1 MILCERLSRCFTRT
15 SLFIDDAILPLT
27 SLDPAAFWK
36 GFDDLINEFSS
47 STRDLL
53 ADRLDLQT
61 QIDHWHDA
69 NPSFSQTDYEQFLL
83 SIGYLLPQIP
93 DFVINTDKVD
103 AEIAT
108 LSGPQLVV
116 PLKNARFALNAANA
130 RWGSLYDALYGS
142 DIIVDEPGQPRQP
155 GYDSVR
161 GNKVIAYARAFLDS
175 AVPLASASHAEAV
188 SYSIN
193 DGLVIELE
201 DGHQTRLRD
210 ATQFAGY
217 LGDSDAPS
225 SVLFKHHGLH
235 IECVINRGG
244 NIGSEDAAGID
255 DIILEAAL
263 TTIMDCEDSVAAV
276 DAEDKIDVYKNWLG
290 LMTNTLSAS
299 FAKGGAT
306 LTRSL
311 NQDREFLDP
320 NGAPIM
326 LRGRSLLF
334 NRNVGHL
341 MTSEL
346 AHDNAGEQVPEHIID
361 AVMTALI
368 GAIDLAS
375 DAGYGN
381 SCTGSLYIVKPKMH
395 GPAEVA
401 FTCRLFA
408 SIEVLLSL
416 PANTIKLGI
425 MDEERRTS
433 VNLKHCIFE
442 ARERL
447 VFINTGFL
455 DRTGDEIYTSMNAG
469 VFPPKAQIK
478 DREWINAY
486 ENRNVEI
493 GLACGL
499 QGRAQIGKGMWA
511 MPDEMAAMMKAKV
524 AHPQSGASTAWVPS
538 PTAAVLHAMHYHAV
552 DVRAAQESVRLRTPS
567 TLSALLTIPLLGHE
581 TPLDAQSIER
591 ELENNIQ
598 GILGYVVRWIE
609 SGIGCSKVPDIHNI
623 GLMEDRATL
632 RISAVHVSNWLKHGL
647 CNTEQ
652 VIEIMKRM
660 AKVVDEQNAND
671 PLYRPMADD
680 FEASAGFAAA
690 KALVFDNPTLPNGY
704 TEPLLHAHRVM
715 YKASQP

>member
-1 MILCERLSRCFTRT
+1 MFHPNLTR
-15 SLFIDDAILPLT
+15 FINDAILPLT
-27 SLDPAAFWK
+27 SLDAAAFWK

-53 ADRLDLQT
+53 ADRLDLQA

-69 NPSFSQTDYEQFLL
+69 NPSFSQTEYEQFLL

-188 SYSIN
+188 SYCIN
-193 DGLVIELE
+193 DGLVIELK

-299 FAKGGAT
+299 FVKGGAT

-381 SCTGSLYIVKPKMH
+381 SCTGNLYIVKPKMH
-395 GPAEVA
+395 GPVEVA

-552 DVRAAQESVRLRTPS
+552 DVRAAQESVRLRAPS

-652 VIEIMKRM
+652 VIEIMQRM

>member
-1 MILCERLSRCFTRT
+1 MFHPNLTR
-15 SLFIDDAILPLT
+15 FINDAILPLT
-27 SLDPAAFWK
+27 SLDAAAFWK

-61 QIDHWHDA
+61 QVDHWHDA

-193 DGLVIELE
+193 DGLVIGLK

-217 LGDSDAPS
+217 LGDSDAPG

-235 IECVINRGG
+235 IECVINRSG

-299 FAKGGAT
+299 FAKGGT
-306 LTRSL
+306 TMTRSL

-320 NGAPIM
+320 YGAPIV

-395 GPAEVA
+395 GPVEVA

-455 DRTGDEIYTSMNAG
+455 DRTGDEIYTSTNAG

-493 GLACGL
+493 GLTCGL

-581 TPLDAQSIER
+581 TPLDAQSIEG

-652 VIEIMKRM
+652 VIAIMQRM
-660 AKVVDEQNAND
+660 AKVVDEQNVND

-715 YKASQP
+715 YKAS

>member
-1 MILCERLSRCFTRT
+1 MFHPNLTR
-15 SLFIDDAILPLT
+15 FINDAILPLT
-27 SLDPAAFWK
+27 SLDAAAFWK

-53 ADRLDLQT
+53 ADRLDLQA

-188 SYSIN
+188 SYCIN
-193 DGLVIELE
+193 DGLVIELK

-299 FAKGGAT
+299 FVKGGAT

-395 GPAEVA
+395 GPVEVA
-401 FTCRLFA
+401 FTCRLFT

-567 TLSALLTIPLLGHE
+567 TLSALLTIPLLGHK
-581 TPLDAQSIER
+581 TPLDTQSIER

-647 CNTEQ
+647 CNTKQ
-652 VIEIMKRM
+652 VIEIMQRM

-690 KALVFDNPTLPNGY
+690 KALIFDNPTLPNGY

>member
-1 MILCERLSRCFTRT
+1 MFHPNLTR
-15 SLFIDDAILPLT
+15 FIDDAILPLT

-193 DGLVIELE
+193 DGLVIELK

-299 FAKGGAT
+299 FVKGGAT

-581 TPLDAQSIER
+581 TPLDTQSIER

-652 VIEIMKRM
+652 VIEIMQRM

-690 KALVFDNPTLPNGY
+690 KALIFDNPTLPNGY

>member
-1 MILCERLSRCFTRT
+1 MFHPNLTR
-15 SLFIDDAILPLT
+15 FINDAILPLT
-27 SLDPAAFWK
+27 SLDAAAFWK

-53 ADRLDLQT
+53 ADRLDLQA

-93 DFVINTDKVD
+93 DFVINTHKVD

-193 DGLVIELE
+193 DGLVIGLK

-217 LGDSDAPS
+217 LGDSDAPG

-299 FAKGGAT
+299 FAKGGT
-306 LTRSL
+306 TMTRSL

-320 NGAPIM
+320 NGAPIV

-381 SCTGSLYIVKPKMH
+381 SCTGNLYIVKPKMH
-395 GPAEVA
+395 GPVEVA

-552 DVRAAQESVRLRTPS
+552 DVRAAQESVRLRAPS

-652 VIEIMKRM
+652 VIEIMQRM
-660 AKVVDEQNAND
+660 AKVVDEQNVND

-715 YKASQP
+715 YKAS

>member
-1 MILCERLSRCFTRT
+1 MFHPNLTR
-15 SLFIDDAILPLT
+15 FINDAILPLT
-27 SLDPAAFWK
+27 SLDAAAFWK

-53 ADRLDLQT
+53 ADRLDLQA

-193 DGLVIELE
+193 DGLVIGLK

-217 LGDSDAPS
+217 LGDSDAPG

-244 NIGSEDAAGID
+244 NIGSEDAAGVD

-299 FAKGGAT
+299 FAKGGT
-306 LTRSL
+306 TMTRSL

-320 NGAPIM
+320 NGAPIV

-395 GPAEVA
+395 GPVEVA

-552 DVRAAQESVRLRTPS
+552 DVRAAQESVRLRAPS

-652 VIEIMKRM
+652 VIEIMQRM
-660 AKVVDEQNAND
+660 AKVVDEQNVND

-715 YKASQP
+715 YKAS

>member
-1 MILCERLSRCFTRT
+1 MFHPKLTR
-15 SLFIDDAILPLT
+15 FINDAILPLT
-27 SLDPAAFWK
+27 SLDAAAFWK

-53 ADRLDLQT
+53 ADRLDLQA

>member
-1 MILCERLSRCFTRT
+1 MFHPNLTR
-15 SLFIDDAILPLT
+15 FIDDAILPLT
-27 SLDPAAFWK
+27 SLDPAALWK

-53 ADRLDLQT
+53 AERLDLQT

-93 DFVINTDKVD
+93 DFEINTDKVD

-193 DGLVIELE
+193 DGLVIELK

-217 LGDSDAPS
+217 LGDSDAPG

-299 FAKGGAT
+299 FAKGGT
-306 LTRSL
+306 TMTRSL

-320 NGAPIM
+320 NGAPIV

-381 SCTGSLYIVKPKMH
+381 SCTGNLYIVKPKMH
-395 GPAEVA
+395 GPVEVA

-442 ARERL
+442 ARKRL

-552 DVRAAQESVRLRTPS
+552 DVRAAQESVRLRAPS

-581 TPLDAQSIER
+581 TPLDAQSIES

-652 VIEIMKRM
+652 VIEIMQRM

-715 YKASQP
+715 YKAS

>member
-1 MILCERLSRCFTRT
+1 MFHPNLTR
-15 SLFIDDAILPLT
+15 FINDAILPLT
-27 SLDPAAFWK
+27 SLDAAAFWK

-53 ADRLDLQT
+53 ADRLDLQA

-193 DGLVIELE
+193 DGLVIELK

-217 LGDSDAPS
+217 LGDSDAPG

-299 FAKGGAT
+299 FAKGGT
-306 LTRSL
+306 TMTRSL

-320 NGAPIM
+320 NGAPIV

-395 GPAEVA
+395 GPVEVA

-552 DVRAAQESVRLRTPS
+552 DVRAAQESVRLRAPS

-652 VIEIMKRM
+652 VIEIMQRM

>member
-1 MILCERLSRCFTRT
+1 MFHPNLTR
-15 SLFIDDAILPLT
+15 FINDAILPLT
-27 SLDPAAFWK
+27 SLDAAAFWK

-53 ADRLDLQT
+53 ADRLHLQT

-130 RWGSLYDALYGS
+130 RWGSLDDALYGS

-193 DGLVIELE
+193 DGLVIELK

-320 NGAPIM
+320 NGAPIV

-395 GPAEVA
+395 GPVEVA

-469 VFPPKAQIK
+469 VFPPKAQTK

>member
-1 MILCERLSRCFTRT
+1 MFHPNLTR
-15 SLFIDDAILPLT
+15 FIDDAILPLT

-93 DFVINTDKVD
+93 DFVINTDQVD

-193 DGLVIELE
+193 DGLVIELK

>member
-1 MILCERLSRCFTRT
+1 MFHPNLTR
-15 SLFIDDAILPLT
+15 FINDAILPLT
-27 SLDPAAFWK
+27 SLDAAAFWK

-193 DGLVIELE
+193 DGLVIGLK

-217 LGDSDAPS
+217 LGDSDAPG

-299 FAKGGAT
+299 FAKGGT
-306 LTRSL
+306 TMTRSL

-320 NGAPIM
+320 NGAPIV

-395 GPAEVA
+395 GPVEVA

-552 DVRAAQESVRLRTPS
+552 DVRAAQESVRLRAPS

-652 VIEIMKRM
+652 VIEIMQRM

-715 YKASQP
+715 YKAS

>member
-1 MILCERLSRCFTRT
+1 MFHPNLTR
-15 SLFIDDAILPLT
+15 FINDAILPLT
-27 SLDPAAFWK
+27 SLDAAAFWK

-53 ADRLDLQT
+53 ADRLHLQT

-130 RWGSLYDALYGS
+130 RWGNLYDALYGS

-193 DGLVIELE
+193 DGLVIELK

-320 NGAPIM
+320 NGAPIV

-395 GPAEVA
+395 GPVEVA

-552 DVRAAQESVRLRTPS
+552 DVRAAQESVCLRTPS

-581 TPLDAQSIER
+581 PPLDAQSIER

>member
-1 MILCERLSRCFTRT
+1 MFHPNLTR
-15 SLFIDDAILPLT
+15 FINDAILPLT
-27 SLDPAAFWK
+27 SLDAAAFWK

-193 DGLVIELE
+193 DGLVIGLK

-217 LGDSDAPS
+217 LGDSDAPG

-299 FAKGGAT
+299 FAKGGT
-306 LTRSL
+306 TMTRSL

-320 NGAPIM
+320 NGAPIV

-381 SCTGSLYIVKPKMH
+381 SCTGNLYIVKPKMH
-395 GPAEVA
+395 GPVEVA

-552 DVRAAQESVRLRTPS
+552 DVRAAQESVRLRAPS

-652 VIEIMKRM
+652 VIEIMQRM
-660 AKVVDEQNAND
+660 AKVVDEQNVND

-715 YKASQP
+715 YKAS

>member
-1 MILCERLSRCFTRT
+1 MFHPNLTR
-15 SLFIDDAILPLT
+15 FINDAILPLT
-27 SLDPAAFWK
+27 SLDAAAFWK

-53 ADRLDLQT
+53 ADRLHLQT

-193 DGLVIELE
+193 DGLVIELK

-320 NGAPIM
+320 NGAPIV

-395 GPAEVA
+395 GPVEVA

-493 GLACGL
+493 GLTCGL

-552 DVRAAQESVRLRTPS
+552 DVRAAQESVRLRAPS

>member
-1 MILCERLSRCFTRT
+1 MFHPNLTR
-15 SLFIDDAILPLT
+15 FIDDAILPLT

-193 DGLVIELE
+193 DGLVIELK

>member
-1 MILCERLSRCFTRT
+1 MFHPNLTR
-15 SLFIDDAILPLT
+15 FIDDAILPLT

-395 GPAEVA
+395 GPVEVA

-408 SIEVLLSL
+408 SIEALLSL
-416 PANTIKLGI
+416 PVNTIKLGI

-478 DREWINAY
+478 DREWIIAY

-511 MPDEMAAMMKAKV
+511 MPDEMKAMMKAKV
-524 AHPQSGASTAWVPS
+524 AHPNSGASTAWVPS
-538 PTAAVLHAMHYHAV
+538 PTAAVLHAMHYHDV

-567 TLSALLTIPLLGHE
+567 TLSSLLTIPLLDHE

-647 CNTEQ
+647 CHTDQ
-652 VIEIMKRM
+652 VIEIMQRM

-690 KALVFDNPTLPNGY
+690 KALVFDNPMLPNGY
-704 TEPLLHAHRVM
+704 TEPLLHSHRVM

>member
-1 MILCERLSRCFTRT
+1 MRQSAL
-15 SLFIDDAILPLT
+15 
-27 SLDPAAFWK
+27 WK

-53 ADRLDLQT
+53 AERLDLQT

-93 DFVINTDKVD
+93 DFEINTDKVD

-193 DGLVIELE
+193 DGLVIGLK

-217 LGDSDAPS
+217 LGDSDAPG

-244 NIGSEDAAGID
+244 NIGSEDAAGVD

-299 FAKGGAT
+299 FAKGGT
-306 LTRSL
+306 TMTRSL

-320 NGAPIM
+320 NGAPIV

-395 GPAEVA
+395 GPVEVA

-552 DVRAAQESVRLRTPS
+552 DVRAAQESVRLRAPS

-652 VIEIMKRM
+652 VIEIMQRM
-660 AKVVDEQNAND
+660 AKVVDEQNVND

-715 YKASQP
+715 YKAS

>member
-1 MILCERLSRCFTRT
+1 MFHPNLTR
-15 SLFIDDAILPLT
+15 FINDAILPLT
-27 SLDPAAFWK
+27 SLDAAAFWK

-188 SYSIN
+188 SYCIN
-193 DGLVIELE
+193 DGLVIELK

-299 FAKGGAT
+299 FVKGGAT

-395 GPAEVA
+395 GPVEVA

-552 DVRAAQESVRLRTPS
+552 DVRAAQESVRLRAPS

-652 VIEIMKRM
+652 VIEIMQRM

>member
-1 MILCERLSRCFTRT
+1 MFHPNLTR
-15 SLFIDDAILPLT
+15 FINDAILPLT
-27 SLDPAAFWK
+27 SLDAAAFWK

-188 SYSIN
+188 SYCIN
-193 DGLVIELE
+193 DGLVIELK

-299 FAKGGAT
+299 FVKGGAT

-395 GPAEVA
+395 GPVEVA

-552 DVRAAQESVRLRTPS
+552 DVRAAQESVRLRAPS

-581 TPLDAQSIER
+581 TPLDTQSIER

-652 VIEIMKRM
+652 VIEIMQRM

-690 KALVFDNPTLPNGY
+690 KALIFDNPTLPNGY

>member
-1 MILCERLSRCFTRT
+1 MFHPNLTR
-15 SLFIDDAILPLT
+15 FINDAILPLT
-27 SLDPAAFWK
+27 SLDAAAFWK

-53 ADRLDLQT
+53 ADRLHLQT

-193 DGLVIELE
+193 DGLVIELK

-311 NQDREFLDP
+311 NHDREFLDP
-320 NGAPIM
+320 NGAPIV

-395 GPAEVA
+395 GPVEVA

>member
-1 MILCERLSRCFTRT
+1 MFHPNLTR
-15 SLFIDDAILPLT
+15 FINDAILPLT
-27 SLDPAAFWK
+27 SLDAAAFWK

-53 ADRLDLQT
+53 ADRLHLQT

-188 SYSIN
+188 SYGIN
-193 DGLVIELE
+193 DGLVIELK

-244 NIGSEDAAGID
+244 NIGSEDTAGID

-320 NGAPIM
+320 NGAPIV

-361 AVMTALI
+361 AIMTALI

-381 SCTGSLYIVKPKMH
+381 SSTGSLYIVKPKMH
-395 GPAEVA
+395 GPVEVA

-552 DVRAAQESVRLRTPS
+552 DVRAAQESVRLGTPS

-660 AKVVDEQNAND
+660 AKIVDEQNAND

>member
-1 MILCERLSRCFTRT
+1 MFHPNLTR
-15 SLFIDDAILPLT
+15 FINDAILPLT
-27 SLDPAAFWK
+27 SLDAAAFWK

-53 ADRLDLQT
+53 ADRLDLQA

-69 NPSFSQTDYEQFLL
+69 NPSFNQTDYEQFLL

-188 SYSIN
+188 SYCIN
-193 DGLVIELE
+193 DGLVIELK

-299 FAKGGAT
+299 FVKGGAT

-395 GPAEVA
+395 GPVEVA

-469 VFPPKAQIK
+469 LFPPKAQIK

-552 DVRAAQESVRLRTPS
+552 DVRAAQESVRLRAPS

-581 TPLDAQSIER
+581 TPLDTKSIER

-652 VIEIMKRM
+652 VIEIMQRM

-690 KALVFDNPTLPNGY
+690 KALIFDNPTLPNGY

>member
-1 MILCERLSRCFTRT
+1 MFHPNLTR
-15 SLFIDDAILPLT
+15 FINDAILPLT
-27 SLDPAAFWK
+27 SLDAAAFWK

-193 DGLVIELE
+193 DGLVIGLK

-217 LGDSDAPS
+217 LGDSDAPG

-299 FAKGGAT
+299 FAKGGT
-306 LTRSL
+306 TMTRSL

-320 NGAPIM
+320 NGAPIV

-395 GPAEVA
+395 GPVEVA
-401 FTCRLFA
+401 FTCRLFT

-442 ARERL
+442 ARKRL

-552 DVRAAQESVRLRTPS
+552 DVRAAQESVRLRAPS

-652 VIEIMKRM
+652 VIEIMQRM
-660 AKVVDEQNAND
+660 AKVVDEQNVND

-704 TEPLLHAHRVM
+704 TEPLLHAHRFM
-715 YKASQP
+715 YKAS

>member
-1 MILCERLSRCFTRT
+1 MFHPNLTR
-15 SLFIDDAILPLT
+15 FINDAILPLT
-27 SLDPAAFWK
+27 SLDAAAFWK

-53 ADRLDLQT
+53 ADRLHLQT

-193 DGLVIELE
+193 DGLVIELK

-395 GPAEVA
+395 GPVEVA

>member
-1 MILCERLSRCFTRT
+1 MFHPNLTR
-15 SLFIDDAILPLT
+15 FINDAILPLT
-27 SLDPAAFWK
+27 SLDAAAFWK

-53 ADRLDLQT
+53 ADRLDLQA

-188 SYSIN
+188 SYCIN
-193 DGLVIELE
+193 DGLVIELK

-299 FAKGGAT
+299 FVKGGAT

-395 GPAEVA
+395 GPVEVA

-552 DVRAAQESVRLRTPS
+552 DVRAAQESVRLRAPS

-652 VIEIMKRM
+652 VIEIMQRM

-671 PLYRPMADD
+671 PLYRPIADD

-690 KALVFDNPTLPNGY
+690 KALIFDNPTLPNGY

>member
-1 MILCERLSRCFTRT
+1 MFHPNLTR
-15 SLFIDDAILPLT
+15 FINDAILPLT
-27 SLDPAAFWK
+27 SLDAAAFWK

-193 DGLVIELE
+193 DGLVIELK

-217 LGDSDAPS
+217 LGDSDAPG

-299 FAKGGAT
+299 FAKGGT
-306 LTRSL
+306 TMTRSL

-320 NGAPIM
+320 NGAPIV

-346 AHDNAGEQVPEHIID
+346 AHDIAGKQVPEHIID
-361 AVMTALI
+361 AVITALI
-368 GAIDLAS
+368 GAIDLSS

-395 GPAEVA
+395 GPVEVA

-552 DVRAAQESVRLRTPS
+552 DVRAAQESVRLRAPS

-652 VIEIMKRM
+652 VIEIMQRM

-715 YKASQP
+715 YKAS

>member
-1 MILCERLSRCFTRT
+1 MFHPNLTR
-15 SLFIDDAILPLT
+15 FIDDAILPLT

-299 FAKGGAT
+299 FVKGGAT

-567 TLSALLTIPLLGHE
+567 TLSALLTIPLLGHK
-581 TPLDAQSIER
+581 TPLDTQSIER

-680 FEASAGFAAA
+680 FEASAGFVAA
-690 KALVFDNPTLPNGY
+690 KALIFDNPTLPNGY

>member
-1 MILCERLSRCFTRT
+1 MFHPNLTR
-15 SLFIDDAILPLT
+15 FINDAILPLT
-27 SLDPAAFWK
+27 SLDAAAFWK

-53 ADRLDLQT
+53 ADRLDLQA

-193 DGLVIELE
+193 DGLVIELK

-299 FAKGGAT
+299 FVKGGAT

-395 GPAEVA
+395 GPVEVA

-552 DVRAAQESVRLRTPS
+552 DVRAAQESVRLRAPS

-581 TPLDAQSIER
+581 TPLDTQSIER

-652 VIEIMKRM
+652 VIEIMQRM

>member
-1 MILCERLSRCFTRT
+1 MFHPNLTR
-15 SLFIDDAILPLT
+15 FINDAILPLT
-27 SLDPAAFWK
+27 SLDAAAFWK

-193 DGLVIELE
+193 DGLVIELK

-320 NGAPIM
+320 NGAPIV

-361 AVMTALI
+361 AIMTALI

-395 GPAEVA
+395 GPVEVA

-493 GLACGL
+493 GLTCGL

-652 VIEIMKRM
+652 VIEIMQRM
-660 AKVVDEQNAND
+660 AKVVDEQNVND

>member
-1 MILCERLSRCFTRT
+1 MFHPNLTR
-15 SLFIDDAILPLT
+15 FINDAILPLT
-27 SLDPAAFWK
+27 SLDAAAFWK

-53 ADRLDLQT
+53 ADRLHLQT

-69 NPSFSQTDYEQFLL
+69 NPSFSQTEYEQFLL

-193 DGLVIELE
+193 DGLVIELK

-320 NGAPIM
+320 NGAPIV

-395 GPAEVA
+395 GPVEVA

-652 VIEIMKRM
+652 VIEIMQRM

-690 KALVFDNPTLPNGY
+690 KALIFDNPTLPNGY